1 MARYIDADV
10 LKEELKMLTI
20 FVTGMLCGKTH
31 LTEVVAEYKKSL
43 FKLIDEQPDAD
54 VVPRSEVA
62 REIFGE
68 IGRIVCG
75 EINAVQ
81 LDAYNMHIYGDGNQV
96 KEWEKVS
103 YLRGM
108 RRMYDVLYELKKK
121 YEEVEK

>member
-54 VVPRSEVA
+54 VVPRSEVEKLEETRADAA
-62 REIFGE
+62 REIFE
-68 IGRIVCG
+68 
-75 EINAVQ
+75 EINVTWS
-81 LDAYNMHIYGDGNQV
+81 
-96 KEWEKVS
+96 ES
-103 YLRGM
+103 YSVGEFFE
-108 RRMYDVLYELKKK
+108 DIAELKKK
-121 YEEVEK
+121 YTEGE